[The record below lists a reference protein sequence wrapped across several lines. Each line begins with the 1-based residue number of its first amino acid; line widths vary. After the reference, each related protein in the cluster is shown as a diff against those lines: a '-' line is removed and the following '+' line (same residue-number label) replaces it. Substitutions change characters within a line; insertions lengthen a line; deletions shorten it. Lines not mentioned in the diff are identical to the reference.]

1 MRIRYRNL
9 GCNKYP
15 FLTTDLTPEN
25 FDEGVIEQM
34 CEDDV
39 KIFEIMNKLKE
50 VFKNSEQRFDDK
62 KLEFF
67 TFDSDWNF
75 TNAKM
80 ANKLYHGNGPF
91 IINFKETPLKV
102 YLNFLNIYI
111 FYFFI
116 NKNSQVT
123 INLIEFI

>member
-1 MRIRYRNL
+1 MILKGNPVSLVGQNINTFKKTENL
-9 GCNKYP
+9 WKNIGDKFGIESYEEKMKEKNYKKEQ
-15 FLTTDLTPEN
+15 LLKIKEEN
-25 FDEGVIEQM
+25 F
-34 CEDDV
+34 
-39 KIFEIMNKLKE
+39 LKE

-102 YLNFLNIYI
+102 Y
-111 FYFFI
+111 
-116 NKNSQVT
+116 
-123 INLIEFI
+123 